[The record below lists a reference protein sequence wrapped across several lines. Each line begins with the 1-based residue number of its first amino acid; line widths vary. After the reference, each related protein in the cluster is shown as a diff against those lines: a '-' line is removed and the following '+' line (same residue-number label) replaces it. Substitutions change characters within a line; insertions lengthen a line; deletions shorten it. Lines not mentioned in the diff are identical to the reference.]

1 MSMIVDT
8 DRNAKKRNILKIA
21 IPLLIAI
28 AAAML
33 NVLYA
38 TGSPF
43 LNKVWDN
50 ELIFIL
56 LCIEATLPIIQW
68 LIRRKKAPTL
78 RQTLCCF
85 LLAAVLTVVLSAVH
99 SDVLVWL
106 VPSEGFFPFQIRD
119 LPIALAETL
128 SLSIIQTTVIM
139 GAVCIWLWKKPILA
153 TCLPIVVSFVLSP
166 VVCNS
171 ADMLRFAKDEYGREI
186 TRMGYETAMYTF
198 LAIAVAVVAL
208 LVLVAIL
215 VQTRRTRKKTALTV

>member
-1 MSMIVDT
+1 MIVDT

-28 AAAML
+28 AAAVL
-33 NVLYA
+33 NVLYT

-50 ELIFIL
+50 ELIYIL

-85 LLAAVLTVVLSAVH
+85 LLAPVLTVVLSIVH

-119 LPIALAETL
+119 IPVALAEAL
-128 SLSIIQTTVIM
+128 SLSIIQTTVIL

-166 VVCNS
+166 VVYNS
-171 ADMLRFAKDEYGREI
+171 ADMLEEI
-186 TRMGYETAMYTF
+186 TRMGYRAAMYTF
-198 LAIAVAVVAL
+198 FAIAVAVVAL
-208 LVLVAIL
+208 LVLATIL
-215 VQTRRTRKKTALTV
+215 IQTRQTRNKTALTV

>member
-1 MSMIVDT
+1 MIVDT

-28 AAAML
+28 AAAVL
-33 NVLYA
+33 NVLYL

-43 LNKVWDN
+43 LRKVWDN
-50 ELIFIL
+50 ELIYIL

-85 LLAAVLTVVLSAVH
+85 LLAPVLTVVLSIVH

-119 LPIALAETL
+119 IPVALAEAL
-128 SLSIIQTTVIM
+128 SLSIIQTTVIL

-166 VVCNS
+166 VVYNS
-171 ADMLRFAKDEYGREI
+171 ADMLEEI
-186 TRMGYETAMYTF
+186 TRMGYRAAMYTF
-198 LAIAVAVVAL
+198 FAIAVAVVAL
-208 LVLVAIL
+208 LVLATIL
-215 VQTRRTRKKTALTV
+215 IQTRQTRNKTALTV

>member
-1 MSMIVDT
+1 MIVDT

-28 AAAML
+28 AAAVL
-33 NVLYA
+33 NVLYL

-43 LNKVWDN
+43 LRKVWDN
-50 ELIFIL
+50 ELIYIL

-85 LLAAVLTVVLSAVH
+85 LLAPVLTVVLSIVH

-119 LPIALAETL
+119 IPVALAEAL
-128 SLSIIQTTVIM
+128 SLSIIQTTVIL

-166 VVCNS
+166 VVYNS
-171 ADMLRFAKDEYGREI
+171 ADMLEKI
-186 TRMGYETAMYTF
+186 TRMGYRAAMYTF
-198 LAIAVAVVAL
+198 FAIAVAVVAL
-208 LVLVAIL
+208 LVLATIL
-215 VQTRRTRKKTALTV
+215 IHTRQTRNKTALTV

>member
-1 MSMIVDT
+1 MIVDT
-8 DRNAKKRNILKIA
+8 DRNAKKRNMLKIA

-28 AAAML
+28 AAAVL
-33 NVLYA
+33 NVLYS

-50 ELIFIL
+50 ELMYIL

-85 LLAAVLTVVLSAVH
+85 LLAPVLTVVLSNVH

-106 VPSEGFFPFQIRD
+106 VPSEGFFPFQISD
-119 LPIALAETL
+119 IPVALAEAL
-128 SLSIIQTTVIM
+128 SLSIIQTTVIL

-166 VVCNS
+166 VVYNS
-171 ADMLRFAKDEYGREI
+171 ADMLEKI
-186 TRMGYETAMYTF
+186 TRMGYRAAMYTF
-198 LAIAVAVVAL
+198 FAIAVAVVAL
-208 LVLVAIL
+208 LVLATIL
-215 VQTRRTRKKTALTV
+215 IQTRQTRNKTALTV

>member
-1 MSMIVDT
+1 MIVDT

-28 AAAML
+28 AAAVL
-33 NVLYA
+33 NVLYT

-50 ELIFIL
+50 ELIYIL

-85 LLAAVLTVVLSAVH
+85 LLAPVLTVVLSNVH

-119 LPIALAETL
+119 IPVALAEAL
-128 SLSIIQTTVIM
+128 SLSIIQTTVIL

-166 VVCNS
+166 VVYNS
-171 ADMLRFAKDEYGREI
+171 ADMLEEI
-186 TRMGYETAMYTF
+186 TRMGFKATMYTF
-198 LAIAVAVVAL
+198 FAIAVAVVAL
-208 LVLVAIL
+208 LVLVTIL
-215 VQTRRTRKKTALTV
+215 IQTRQTRNKTALTV

>member
-1 MSMIVDT
+1 MIVDT
-8 DRNAKKRNILKIA
+8 DRNAKKRNMLKIA

-28 AAAML
+28 AAAVL
-33 NVLYA
+33 NVLYS

-50 ELIFIL
+50 ELMYIL

-85 LLAAVLTVVLSAVH
+85 LLAPVLTVVLSIVH

-119 LPIALAETL
+119 IPVALAEAL
-128 SLSIIQTTVIM
+128 SLSIIQTTVIL

-166 VVCNS
+166 VVYNS
-171 ADMLRFAKDEYGREI
+171 ADMLEEI
-186 TRMGYETAMYTF
+186 TRMGYRAAMYTF
-198 LAIAVAVVAL
+198 FAIAVAVVAL
-208 LVLVAIL
+208 LVLATIL
-215 VQTRRTRKKTALTV
+215 IQTRQTRNKTALTV

>member
-28 AAAML
+28 AAAVL
-33 NVLYA
+33 NVLYL

-43 LNKVWDN
+43 LRKVWDN
-50 ELIFIL
+50 ELIYIL

-85 LLAAVLTVVLSAVH
+85 LLAPVLTVVLSNVH

-119 LPIALAETL
+119 IPVALAEAL
-128 SLSIIQTTVIM
+128 SLSIIQTTVIL

-166 VVCNS
+166 VVYNS
-171 ADMLRFAKDEYGREI
+171 ADMLEEI
-186 TRMGYETAMYTF
+186 TRMGYRAAMYTF
-198 LAIAVAVVAL
+198 FAIAVAVVAL
-208 LVLVAIL
+208 LVLATIL
-215 VQTRRTRKKTALTV
+215 IQTRQTRNKTALTV

>member
-1 MSMIVDT
+1 MIVDT

-28 AAAML
+28 AAAVL
-33 NVLYA
+33 NVLYL

-43 LNKVWDN
+43 LRKVWDN
-50 ELIFIL
+50 ELIYIL

-85 LLAAVLTVVLSAVH
+85 LLAPVLTVVLSSVH

-119 LPIALAETL
+119 IPVALAEAL
-128 SLSIIQTTVIM
+128 SLSIIQTTVIL

-166 VVCNS
+166 VVYNS
-171 ADMLRFAKDEYGREI
+171 ADMLEEI
-186 TRMGYETAMYTF
+186 TRMGYRAAMYTF
-198 LAIAVAVVAL
+198 FAIAVAVVAL
-208 LVLVAIL
+208 LVLATIQI
-215 VQTRRTRKKTALTV
+215 QTRQTRNKTALTV

>member
-1 MSMIVDT
+1 MIVDT
-8 DRNAKKRNILKIA
+8 DRNAKKRNMLKIA

-28 AAAML
+28 AAAVL
-33 NVLYA
+33 NVLYS

-50 ELIFIL
+50 ELMYIL

-85 LLAAVLTVVLSAVH
+85 LLAPVLTVVLSNVH

-106 VPSEGFFPFQIRD
+106 VPSEGFFPFQISD
-119 LPIALAETL
+119 IPVALAEAL
-128 SLSIIQTTVIM
+128 SLSIIQTTVIL

-166 VVCNS
+166 VVYNS
-171 ADMLRFAKDEYGREI
+171 ADMLEEI
-186 TRMGYETAMYTF
+186 TRMGFKATMYTF
-198 LAIAVAVVAL
+198 FAIAVAVVAL
-208 LVLVAIL
+208 LVLATIL
-215 VQTRRTRKKTALTV
+215 IQTRQTRKKTALTV

>member
-28 AAAML
+28 AAAVL
-33 NVLYA
+33 NVLYL

-43 LNKVWDN
+43 LRKVWDN
-50 ELIFIL
+50 ELIYIL

-85 LLAAVLTVVLSAVH
+85 LLAPVLTVVLSNVH

-119 LPIALAETL
+119 IPVALAEAL
-128 SLSIIQTTVIM
+128 SLSIIQTTVIL

-166 VVCNS
+166 VVYNS
-171 ADMLRFAKDEYGREI
+171 ADMLEKI
-186 TRMGYETAMYTF
+186 TRMGYRAAMYTF
-198 LAIAVAVVAL
+198 FAIAVAVVAL
-208 LVLVAIL
+208 LVLATIQI
-215 VQTRRTRKKTALTV
+215 QTRQTRKKLH

>member
-28 AAAML
+28 AAAVL

-50 ELIFIL
+50 ELIYIL

-85 LLAAVLTVVLSAVH
+85 LLAPVLTVVLSNVH

-119 LPIALAETL
+119 IPVALAEAL
-128 SLSIIQTTVIM
+128 SLSIIQTTVIL

-166 VVCNS
+166 VVYNS
-171 ADMLRFAKDEYGREI
+171 ADMLEEI
-186 TRMGYETAMYTF
+186 TRMGYKAAMYTF
-198 LAIAVAVVAL
+198 FAIAVAVVAL
-208 LVLVAIL
+208 LVLATIL
-215 VQTRRTRKKTALTV
+215 IQTRQTRNKTALTV

>member
-1 MSMIVDT
+1 MIVDT

-28 AAAML
+28 AAAVL
-33 NVLYA
+33 NVLYS

-50 ELIFIL
+50 ELIYIL

-85 LLAAVLTVVLSAVH
+85 LLAPVLTVVLSNVH

-119 LPIALAETL
+119 IPVALAEAL
-128 SLSIIQTTVIM
+128 SLSIIQTTVIL

-166 VVCNS
+166 VVYNS
-171 ADMLRFAKDEYGREI
+171 ADMLEEI
-186 TRMGYETAMYTF
+186 TRMGYRAAMYTF
-198 LAIAVAVVAL
+198 FAIAVAVVAL
-208 LVLVAIL
+208 LVLATIL
-215 VQTRRTRKKTALTV
+215 IQTRQTRNKTALTV

>member
-1 MSMIVDT
+1 MIVDT

-28 AAAML
+28 AAAVL
-33 NVLYA
+33 NVLYL

-43 LNKVWDN
+43 LRKVWDN
-50 ELIFIL
+50 ELIYIL

-85 LLAAVLTVVLSAVH
+85 LLAPVLTVVLSNVH

-119 LPIALAETL
+119 IPVALAEAL
-128 SLSIIQTTVIM
+128 SLSIIQTTVIL

-166 VVCNS
+166 VVYNS
-171 ADMLRFAKDEYGREI
+171 ADMLEKI
-186 TRMGYETAMYTF
+186 TRMGYRAAMYTF
-198 LAIAVAVVAL
+198 FAIAVAVVAL
-208 LVLVAIL
+208 LVLATIQI
-215 VQTRRTRKKTALTV
+215 QTRQTRKKTALTV

>member
-1 MSMIVDT
+1 MMSMIVDT

-28 AAAML
+28 AAAVL
-33 NVLYA
+33 NVLYL

-43 LNKVWDN
+43 LRKVWDN
-50 ELIFIL
+50 ELIYIL

-85 LLAAVLTVVLSAVH
+85 LLAPVLTVVLSNVH

-119 LPIALAETL
+119 IPVALAEAL
-128 SLSIIQTTVIM
+128 SLSIIQTTVIL

-166 VVCNS
+166 VVYNS
-171 ADMLRFAKDEYGREI
+171 ADMLEKI
-186 TRMGYETAMYTF
+186 TRMGYRAAMYTF
-198 LAIAVAVVAL
+198 FAIAVAVVAL
-208 LVLVAIL
+208 LVLATIQI
-215 VQTRRTRKKTALTV
+215 QTRQTRKKTALTV

>member
-1 MSMIVDT
+1 MIVDT

-28 AAAML
+28 AAAVL
-33 NVLYA
+33 NVLYL

-43 LNKVWDN
+43 LRKVWDN
-50 ELIFIL
+50 ELIYIL

-85 LLAAVLTVVLSAVH
+85 LLAPVLTVVLSIVH

-106 VPSEGFFPFQIRD
+106 VPSEGFFPFQISD
-119 LPIALAETL
+119 IPVALAEAL
-128 SLSIIQTTVIM
+128 SLSIIQTTVIL

-166 VVCNS
+166 VVYNS
-171 ADMLRFAKDEYGREI
+171 ADMLEEI
-186 TRMGYETAMYTF
+186 TRMGFKATMYTF
-198 LAIAVAVVAL
+198 FAIAVAVVAL
-208 LVLVAIL
+208 LVLATIL
-215 VQTRRTRKKTALTV
+215 IQTRQTRKKLH

>member
-1 MSMIVDT
+1 MIVDT

-28 AAAML
+28 AAAVL
-33 NVLYA
+33 NVLYS

-50 ELIFIL
+50 ELMYIL

-85 LLAAVLTVVLSAVH
+85 LLAPVLTVVLSNVH

-106 VPSEGFFPFQIRD
+106 VPSEGFFPFQISD
-119 LPIALAETL
+119 IPVALAEAL
-128 SLSIIQTTVIM
+128 SLSIIQTTVIL

-166 VVCNS
+166 VVYNS
-171 ADMLRFAKDEYGREI
+171 ADMLEEI
-186 TRMGYETAMYTF
+186 TRMGFKATMYTF
-198 LAIAVAVVAL
+198 FAIAVAVVAL
-208 LVLVAIL
+208 LVLATIL
-215 VQTRRTRKKTALTV
+215 IQTRQTRNKTALTV

>member
-28 AAAML
+28 AAAVL
-33 NVLYA
+33 NVLYS

-50 ELIFIL
+50 ELIYIL

-85 LLAAVLTVVLSAVH
+85 LLAPVLTVVLSNVH

-119 LPIALAETL
+119 IPVALAEAL
-128 SLSIIQTTVIM
+128 SLSIIQTTVIL

-166 VVCNS
+166 VVYNS
-171 ADMLRFAKDEYGREI
+171 ADMLEEI
-186 TRMGYETAMYTF
+186 TRMGFKATMYTF
-198 LAIAVAVVAL
+198 FAIAVAVVAL
-208 LVLVAIL
+208 LVLATIL
-215 VQTRRTRKKTALTV
+215 IQTRQTRNKTALTV

>member
-1 MSMIVDT
+1 MMSMIVDT

-28 AAAML
+28 AAAVL
-33 NVLYA
+33 NVLYL

-43 LNKVWDN
+43 LRKVWDN
-50 ELIFIL
+50 ELIYIL

-85 LLAAVLTVVLSAVH
+85 LLAPVLTVVLSNVH

-119 LPIALAETL
+119 IPVALAEAL
-128 SLSIIQTTVIM
+128 SLSIIQTTVIL

-166 VVCNS
+166 VVYNS
-171 ADMLRFAKDEYGREI
+171 ADMLEKI
-186 TRMGYETAMYTF
+186 TRMGYRAAMYTF
-198 LAIAVAVVAL
+198 FAIAVAVVAL
-208 LVLVAIL
+208 HVLATIL
-215 VQTRRTRKKTALTV
+215 IQTRQTRHKTALTV

>member
-1 MSMIVDT
+1 MIVDT

-28 AAAML
+28 AAAVL

-43 LNKVWDN
+43 LRKVWDN
-50 ELIFIL
+50 ELIYIL

-85 LLAAVLTVVLSAVH
+85 LLAPVLTVVLSNVH

-119 LPIALAETL
+119 IPVALAEAL
-128 SLSIIQTTVIM
+128 SLSIIQTTVIL

-166 VVCNS
+166 VVYNS
-171 ADMLRFAKDEYGREI
+171 ADMLEEI
-186 TRMGYETAMYTF
+186 TRMGYRAAMYTF
-198 LAIAVAVVAL
+198 FAIAVAVVAL
-208 LVLVAIL
+208 LVLATIL
-215 VQTRRTRKKTALTV
+215 IQTRQTRNKTALTV

>member
-1 MSMIVDT
+1 M
-8 DRNAKKRNILKIA
+8 LKIA

-28 AAAML
+28 AAAVL
-33 NVLYA
+33 NVLYS

-50 ELIFIL
+50 ELMYIL

-85 LLAAVLTVVLSAVH
+85 LLAPVLTVVLSNVH

-119 LPIALAETL
+119 IPVALAEAL
-128 SLSIIQTTVIM
+128 SLSIIQTTVIL

-166 VVCNS
+166 VVYNS
-171 ADMLRFAKDEYGREI
+171 ADMLEEI
-186 TRMGYETAMYTF
+186 TRMGYRAAMYTF
-198 LAIAVAVVAL
+198 FAIAVAVVAL
-208 LVLVAIL
+208 LVLATIL
-215 VQTRRTRKKTALTV
+215 IHTRQTRNKTALTV

>member
-28 AAAML
+28 AAAVL

-50 ELIFIL
+50 ELIYIL

-85 LLAAVLTVVLSAVH
+85 LLAPVLTVVLSNVH

-119 LPIALAETL
+119 IPVALAEAL
-128 SLSIIQTTVIM
+128 SLSIIQTTVIL

-166 VVCNS
+166 VVYNS
-171 ADMLRFAKDEYGREI
+171 ADMLEEI
-186 TRMGYETAMYTF
+186 TRMGYRAAMYTF
-198 LAIAVAVVAL
+198 FAIAVAVVAL
-208 LVLVAIL
+208 LVLATIL
-215 VQTRRTRKKTALTV
+215 IQTRQTRNKTALTV

>member
-1 MSMIVDT
+1 MIVDT

-28 AAAML
+28 AAAVL
-33 NVLYA
+33 NVLYS

-50 ELIFIL
+50 ELMYIL

-85 LLAAVLTVVLSAVH
+85 LLAPVLTVVLSNVH

-119 LPIALAETL
+119 IPVALAEAL
-128 SLSIIQTTVIM
+128 SLSIIQTTVIL

-166 VVCNS
+166 VVYNS
-171 ADMLRFAKDEYGREI
+171 ADMLEEI
-186 TRMGYETAMYTF
+186 TRMGFRATMYTF
-198 LAIAVAVVAL
+198 FAIAVAVVAL
-208 LVLVAIL
+208 LVLATIL
-215 VQTRRTRKKTALTV
+215 IQTRQTRNKTALTV

>member
-1 MSMIVDT
+1 MIVDT

-28 AAAML
+28 AAAVL

-43 LNKVWDN
+43 LRKVWDN
-50 ELIFIL
+50 ELIYIL

-85 LLAAVLTVVLSAVH
+85 LLAPVLTVVLSNVH

-119 LPIALAETL
+119 IPVALAEAL
-128 SLSIIQTTVIM
+128 SLSIIQTTVIL

-153 TCLPIVVSFVLSP
+153 TCLPSVVSFVLSP
-166 VVCNS
+166 VVYNS
-171 ADMLRFAKDEYGREI
+171 ADMLEEI
-186 TRMGYETAMYTF
+186 TRMGYRAAMYTF
-198 LAIAVAVVAL
+198 FAIAVAVVAL
-208 LVLVAIL
+208 LVLATIL
-215 VQTRRTRKKTALTV
+215 IQTRQTRNKTALTV

>member
-1 MSMIVDT
+1 MIVDT
-8 DRNAKKRNILKIA
+8 DRNAKKRNMLKIA

-28 AAAML
+28 AAAVL
-33 NVLYA
+33 NVLYL

-43 LNKVWDN
+43 LRKVWDN
-50 ELIFIL
+50 ELIYIL

-85 LLAAVLTVVLSAVH
+85 LLAPVLTVVLSNVH

-119 LPIALAETL
+119 IPVALAEAL
-128 SLSIIQTTVIM
+128 SLSIIQTTVIL

-166 VVCNS
+166 AVYNS
-171 ADMLRFAKDEYGREI
+171 ADMLEEI
-186 TRMGYETAMYTF
+186 TRMGYRAAMYTF
-198 LAIAVAVVAL
+198 FAIAVAVVAL
-208 LVLVAIL
+208 LVLATIL
-215 VQTRRTRKKTALTV
+215 IQTRQTRNKTALTV

>member
-1 MSMIVDT
+1 MIVDT

-28 AAAML
+28 AAAVL
-33 NVLYA
+33 NVLCS

-50 ELIFIL
+50 ELMYIL

-85 LLAAVLTVVLSAVH
+85 LLAPVLTVVLSNVH

-119 LPIALAETL
+119 IPVALAEAL
-128 SLSIIQTTVIM
+128 SLSIIQTTVIL

-166 VVCNS
+166 VVYNS
-171 ADMLRFAKDEYGREI
+171 ADMLEEI
-186 TRMGYETAMYTF
+186 TRMGYRAAMYTF
-198 LAIAVAVVAL
+198 FAIAVAVVAL
-208 LVLVAIL
+208 LVLATIL
-215 VQTRRTRKKTALTV
+215 IQTRQTRNKTALTV

>member
-1 MSMIVDT
+1 MIVDT

-28 AAAML
+28 AAAVL
-33 NVLYA
+33 NVLYS

-50 ELIFIL
+50 ELMYIL

-85 LLAAVLTVVLSAVH
+85 LLAPVLTVVLSNVH

-119 LPIALAETL
+119 IPVALAEAL
-128 SLSIIQTTVIM
+128 SLSIIQTTVIL
-139 GAVCIWLWKKPILA
+139 GAVCTWLWKKPILA

-166 VVCNS
+166 VVYNS
-171 ADMLRFAKDEYGREI
+171 ADMLEEI
-186 TRMGYETAMYTF
+186 TRMGYRAAMYTF
-198 LAIAVAVVAL
+198 FAIAVAVVAL
-208 LVLVAIL
+208 LVLAVIL
-215 VQTRRTRKKTALTV
+215 IQTRQTRNKTALTV

>member
-1 MSMIVDT
+1 MIVDT

-28 AAAML
+28 AAAVL
-33 NVLYA
+33 NVLYT

-50 ELIFIL
+50 ELIYIL

-68 LIRRKKAPTL
+68 SIRRKKAPTL

-85 LLAAVLTVVLSAVH
+85 LLAPVLTVVLSNVH

-119 LPIALAETL
+119 IPVALAEAL
-128 SLSIIQTTVIM
+128 SLSIIQTTVIL

-166 VVCNS
+166 VVYNS
-171 ADMLRFAKDEYGREI
+171 ADMLEEI
-186 TRMGYETAMYTF
+186 TRMGYRAAMYTF
-198 LAIAVAVVAL
+198 FAIAVAVVAL
-208 LVLVAIL
+208 LVLATIL
-215 VQTRRTRKKTALTV
+215 IQTRQTRNKTALTV

>member
-1 MSMIVDT
+1 MIVDT

-28 AAAML
+28 AAAVL
-33 NVLYA
+33 NVLYL

-43 LNKVWDN
+43 LRKVWDN
-50 ELIFIL
+50 ELIYIL

-85 LLAAVLTVVLSAVH
+85 LLAPVLTVVLSNVH

-119 LPIALAETL
+119 IPVALAEAL
-128 SLSIIQTTVIM
+128 SLSIIRRQLF
-139 GAVCIWLWKKPILA
+139 WE
-153 TCLPIVVSFVLSP
+153 
-166 VVCNS
+166 
-171 ADMLRFAKDEYGREI
+171 RFAFGFGKSR
-186 TRMGYETAMYTF
+186 F
-198 LAIAVAVVAL
+198 LLPACPL
-208 LVLVAIL
+208 WC
-215 VQTRRTRKKTALTV
+215 RSY

>member
-28 AAAML
+28 AAAVL

-43 LNKVWDN
+43 LRKVWDN
-50 ELIFIL
+50 ELIYIL

-85 LLAAVLTVVLSAVH
+85 LLAPVLTVVLSNVH

-119 LPIALAETL
+119 IPVALAEAL
-128 SLSIIQTTVIM
+128 SLSIIQTTVIL

-166 VVCNS
+166 VVYNS
-171 ADMLRFAKDEYGREI
+171 ADMLEEI
-186 TRMGYETAMYTF
+186 TRMGYRAAMYTF
-198 LAIAVAVVAL
+198 FAIAVAVVAL
-208 LVLVAIL
+208 LVLATIL
-215 VQTRRTRKKTALTV
+215 IQTRQTRKKTALTV

>member
-1 MSMIVDT
+1 MIVDT

-28 AAAML
+28 AAAVL
-33 NVLYA
+33 NVLYL

-43 LNKVWDN
+43 LRKVWDN
-50 ELIFIL
+50 ELIYIL

-85 LLAAVLTVVLSAVH
+85 LLAPVLTVVLSNVH

-119 LPIALAETL
+119 IPVALAEAL
-128 SLSIIQTTVIM
+128 SLSIIQTTVIL

-166 VVCNS
+166 VVYNS
-171 ADMLRFAKDEYGREI
+171 ADMLEKI
-186 TRMGYETAMYTF
+186 TRMGYRAAMYTF
-198 LAIAVAVVAL
+198 FAIAVAVVAL
-208 LVLVAIL
+208 LVLATIL
-215 VQTRRTRKKTALTV
+215 IQTRQTRNKTALTV

>member
-1 MSMIVDT
+1 MIVDT

-28 AAAML
+28 AAAVL
-33 NVLYA
+33 NVLYS

-50 ELIFIL
+50 ELMYIL

-85 LLAAVLTVVLSAVH
+85 LLAPVLTVVLSNVH

-119 LPIALAETL
+119 IPVALAEAL
-128 SLSIIQTTVIM
+128 SLSIIQTTVIL

-166 VVCNS
+166 VVYNS
-171 ADMLRFAKDEYGREI
+171 ADMLEEI
-186 TRMGYETAMYTF
+186 TRMGYRATMYTF
-198 LAIAVAVVAL
+198 FAIAVAVVAL
-208 LVLVAIL
+208 LVLATIL
-215 VQTRRTRKKTALTV
+215 IQTRQTRNKTALTV

>member
-1 MSMIVDT
+1 MIVDT

-28 AAAML
+28 AAAVL
-33 NVLYA
+33 NVLYS

-43 LNKVWDN
+43 LRKVWDN

-85 LLAAVLTVVLSAVH
+85 LLAPVLTVVLSNVH

-119 LPIALAETL
+119 IPVALAEAL
-128 SLSIIQTTVIM
+128 SLSIIQTTVIL

-166 VVCNS
+166 VVYNS
-171 ADMLRFAKDEYGREI
+171 ADMLEKI
-186 TRMGYETAMYTF
+186 TRMGYRAAMYTF
-198 LAIAVAVVAL
+198 FAIAVAVVAL
-208 LVLVAIL
+208 LVLATIL
-215 VQTRRTRKKTALTV
+215 IQTRQTRNKTALTV

>member
-1 MSMIVDT
+1 MMSMIVDT

-28 AAAML
+28 AAAVL
-33 NVLYA
+33 NVLYT

-43 LNKVWDN
+43 LRKVWDN
-50 ELIFIL
+50 ELIYIL

-85 LLAAVLTVVLSAVH
+85 LLAPVLTVVLSNVH

-119 LPIALAETL
+119 IPVALAEAL
-128 SLSIIQTTVIM
+128 SLSIIQTTVIL

-166 VVCNS
+166 VVYNS
-171 ADMLRFAKDEYGREI
+171 ADMLEKI
-186 TRMGYETAMYTF
+186 TRMGYRAAMYTF
-198 LAIAVAVVAL
+198 FAIAVAVVAL
-208 LVLVAIL
+208 LVLATIL
-215 VQTRRTRKKTALTV
+215 IQTRQTRNKTALTV

>member
-1 MSMIVDT
+1 MIVDT

-28 AAAML
+28 AAAVL
-33 NVLYA
+33 NVLYT

-43 LNKVWDN
+43 LRKVWDN
-50 ELIFIL
+50 ELIYIL

-85 LLAAVLTVVLSAVH
+85 LLAPVLTVVLSNVH

-119 LPIALAETL
+119 IPVALAEAL
-128 SLSIIQTTVIM
+128 SLSIIQTTVIL

-166 VVCNS
+166 VVYNS
-171 ADMLRFAKDEYGREI
+171 ADMLEKI
-186 TRMGYETAMYTF
+186 TRMGYRAAMYTF
-198 LAIAVAVVAL
+198 FAIAVAVVAL
-208 LVLVAIL
+208 LVLATIL
-215 VQTRRTRKKTALTV
+215 IQTRQTRKKTALTV

>member
-1 MSMIVDT
+1 MIVDT

-28 AAAML
+28 AAAVL
-33 NVLYA
+33 NVLYS

-50 ELIFIL
+50 ELIYIL

-85 LLAAVLTVVLSAVH
+85 LLAPVLTVVLSIVH

-119 LPIALAETL
+119 IPVALAEAL
-128 SLSIIQTTVIM
+128 SLSIIQTTVIL

-166 VVCNS
+166 VVYNS
-171 ADMLRFAKDEYGREI
+171 ADMLEEI
-186 TRMGYETAMYTF
+186 TRMGYRAAMYTF
-198 LAIAVAVVAL
+198 FAIAVAVVAL
-208 LVLVAIL
+208 LVLATIL
-215 VQTRRTRKKTALTV
+215 IQTRQTRNKTALTV

>member
-1 MSMIVDT
+1 MIVDT

-28 AAAML
+28 AAAVL
-33 NVLYA
+33 NVLYS

-50 ELIFIL
+50 ELMYIL

-85 LLAAVLTVVLSAVH
+85 LLAPVLTVVLSNVH

-119 LPIALAETL
+119 IPVALAEAL
-128 SLSIIQTTVIM
+128 SLSIIQTTVIL

-166 VVCNS
+166 VVYNS
-171 ADMLRFAKDEYGREI
+171 ADMLEKI
-186 TRMGYETAMYTF
+186 TRMGYRAAMYTF
-198 LAIAVAVVAL
+198 FAIAVAVVAL
-208 LVLVAIL
+208 LVLATIQI
-215 VQTRRTRKKTALTV
+215 QTRQTRKKTALTV

>member
-28 AAAML
+28 AAAVL
-33 NVLYA
+33 NVLYL

-43 LNKVWDN
+43 LRKVWDN
-50 ELIFIL
+50 ELIYIL

-85 LLAAVLTVVLSAVH
+85 LLAPVLTVVLSNVH

-119 LPIALAETL
+119 IPVALAEAL
-128 SLSIIQTTVIM
+128 SLSIIQTTVIL

-166 VVCNS
+166 VVYNS
-171 ADMLRFAKDEYGREI
+171 ADMLEEI
-186 TRMGYETAMYTF
+186 TRMGYRAAMYTF
-198 LAIAVAVVAL
+198 FAITVAVVAL
-208 LVLVAIL
+208 LVLATIQI
-215 VQTRRTRKKTALTV
+215 QTRQTRKKTALTV

>member
-28 AAAML
+28 AAAVL
-33 NVLYA
+33 NVLYS

-50 ELIFIL
+50 ELMYIL

-85 LLAAVLTVVLSAVH
+85 LLAPVLTVVLSNVH

-119 LPIALAETL
+119 IPVALAEAL
-128 SLSIIQTTVIM
+128 SLSIIQTTVIL

-166 VVCNS
+166 VVYNS
-171 ADMLRFAKDEYGREI
+171 ADMLEKI
-186 TRMGYETAMYTF
+186 TRMGYRAAMYTF
-198 LAIAVAVVAL
+198 FAIAVAVVAL
-208 LVLVAIL
+208 LVLATIQI
-215 VQTRRTRKKTALTV
+215 QTRQTRKKTALTV

>member
-1 MSMIVDT
+1 MIVDT

-28 AAAML
+28 AAAVL
-33 NVLYA
+33 NVLYT

-43 LNKVWDN
+43 LRKVWDN
-50 ELIFIL
+50 ELIYIL

-85 LLAAVLTVVLSAVH
+85 LLAPVLTVVLSNVH

-119 LPIALAETL
+119 IPVALAEAL
-128 SLSIIQTTVIM
+128 SLSIIQTTVIL

-166 VVCNS
+166 VVYNS
-171 ADMLRFAKDEYGREI
+171 ADMLEEI
-186 TRMGYETAMYTF
+186 TRMGYKAAMYTF
-198 LAIAVAVVAL
+198 FAIAVAVVAL
-208 LVLVAIL
+208 LVLVTIQI
-215 VQTRRTRKKTALTV
+215 QTRQTRKKTALTV

>member
-1 MSMIVDT
+1 MIVDT

-28 AAAML
+28 AAAVL
-33 NVLYA
+33 NVLYS

-50 ELIFIL
+50 ELMYIL

-85 LLAAVLTVVLSAVH
+85 LLAPVLTVVLSNVH

-119 LPIALAETL
+119 IPVALAEAL
-128 SLSIIQTTVIM
+128 SLSIIQTTVIL

-166 VVCNS
+166 VVYNS
-171 ADMLRFAKDEYGREI
+171 ADMLEKI
-186 TRMGYETAMYTF
+186 TRMGYRAAMYTF
-198 LAIAVAVVAL
+198 FAIAVAVVAL
-208 LVLVAIL
+208 LVLATIL
-215 VQTRRTRKKTALTV
+215 IQTRQTRNKTALTV